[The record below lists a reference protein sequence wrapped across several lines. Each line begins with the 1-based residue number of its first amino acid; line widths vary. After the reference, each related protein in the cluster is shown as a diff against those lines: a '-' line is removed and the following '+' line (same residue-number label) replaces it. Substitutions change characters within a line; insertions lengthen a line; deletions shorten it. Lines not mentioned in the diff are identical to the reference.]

1 MKTLK
6 KITMTLV
13 LALTLSSII
22 PNVSTT
28 NQVQT
33 VEAKAKT
40 TKTKKP
46 IKKAK
51 KNKVKINKT
60 KATLNKGKKVTLK
73 VSGIKSKVKWSSSKK
88 SIATVTK
95 KGVVTAKKSGTS
107 TITAKVGKKK
117 FTCKVTVKKPIT
129 KTTTVSKNKTTTKP
143 KTNDKGLIIVPNPR
157 DKEVGENDPKIYTL
171 LQYDVDNSKIFRTV
185 VVKVANE
192 GNKPITIKGEA
203 YLDNDA
209 TDPSKSGKVY
219 LPDFINNTTID
230 SMILEPD
237 PKDLKWISFAFYPFK
252 RIYVDKKSKLTFNFI
267 CDGVE
272 YTTTASYYSAHNDY
286 TKVGDL
292 K

>member
-6 KITMTLV
+6 KITMTLA

-40 TKTKKP
+40 TKTKKSIKKTKKP
-46 IKKAK
+46 IKKTK

-73 VSGIKSKVKWSSSKK
+73 VTGTKSKVKWSTNKK
-88 SIATVTK
+88 SIATVTS
-95 KGVVTAKKSGTS
+95 KGVVTAKKKGTA

-117 FTCKVTVKKPIT
+117 YTCKITVKQP
-129 KTTTVSKNKTTTKP
+129 TTKP
-143 KTNDKGLIIVPNPR
+143 INNKPDRV
-157 DKEVGENDPKIYTL
+157 VGENDPKIYTL
-171 LQYDVDNSKIFRTV
+171 LKYDVDNSKNFRTV
-185 VVKVANE
+185 VVRIANE
-192 GNKPITIKGEA
+192 GNKPITIKSEA

-230 SMILEPD
+230 SITLEPD
-237 PKDLKWISFAFYPFK
+237 PKNLKWISFAFYPFE
-252 RIYVDKKSKLTFNFI
+252 RTYVDKKSKLTFNFI